1 MRMSL
6 LIATALASFLPL
18 SAHAEPEYVG
28 ARVSTLGVGVE
39 YAHKF
44 TPHISGRL
52 VANTY
57 NYDDDFESDNIQY
70 NGQLDLGSFGG
81 QVDFR
86 FAENSPFFV
95 SAGLYKNNNEIE
107 ATADPAQQTDIG
119 GVPFTPEQIGILT
132 AKADFKDTAPYL
144 GLGWRWAAGK
154 VGFSLEAGAY
164 FQGSPKV
171 SLTSNGTLASDP
183 TYQQALEVER
193 RDLEDELKDFKTY
206 PVVSFGI
213 GYKF

>member
-1 MRMSL
+1 MRIALFTATSL
-6 LIATALASFLPL
+6 AILLPL

-28 ARVSTLGVGVE
+28 VRASTLGLGLE

-44 TPHISGRL
+44 TPHISGRA
-52 VANTY
+52 VVNTY

-70 NGQLDLGSFGG
+70 NGELELGSFGG

-86 FAENSPFFV
+86 FTEDSPFFV
-95 SAGLYKNNNEIE
+95 TAGLYKNNNEIK

-119 GVPFTPEQIGILT
+119 GIPFTPEQIGVLT

-144 GLGWRWAAGK
+144 GLGWRWAAGH
-154 VGFSLEAGAY
+154 VGFSLETGAY

-171 SLTSNGTLASDP
+171 SLTSNGTMASDP
-183 TYQQALEVER
+183 TYQQALEIER

-206 PVVSFGI
+206 PVVSFGV

>member
-1 MRMSL
+1 MRIAL
-6 LIATALASFLPL
+6 LTATALAALLPL

-28 ARVSTLGVGVE
+28 ARASTLGLGLE
-39 YAHKF
+39 YVHKV
-44 TPHISGRL
+44 TPHISARA
-52 VANTY
+52 VVNNY

-70 NGQLDLGSFGG
+70 NGELELGSFGG

-86 FAENSPFFV
+86 FTEDSPFFV
-95 SAGLYKNNNEIE
+95 TAGLYANNNAIT

-132 AKADFKDTAPYL
+132 AKADFKDSAPYL
-144 GLGWRWAAGK
+144 GLGWRWAAGH

-183 TYQQALEVER
+183 FYQQALEVER